1 MAGGTQRKQVHPDNL
16 KIRRSFRDYL
26 LFSSMGNI
34 LMQRIQVTLNDGF
47 VENFSLQISKVRRN
61 NPFLYFLFFFFCQRA
76 SDHATIFALGDGFSI
91 SFPLRAAF
99 QLDGNGGWPRV
110 ASFPPRSWI
119 FILPVSI
126 SILANVGLVSRTV
139 HIILQN
145 PPTATHTIIARLIYL
160 ISPQRIKIYQLVPRA
175 SFVL

>member
-1 MAGGTQRKQVHPDNL
+1 MAGGTQRKQVHPDNV

-26 LFSSMGNI
+26 LFASMGNI
-34 LMQRIQVTLNDGF
+34 LIQRIQVTLSDGF

-61 NPFLYFLFFFFCQRA
+61 NRFLFFFFFLQRA
-76 SDHATIFALGDGFSI
+76 SDHATIFAVGNGFSI

-139 HIILQN
+139 HIILQS
-145 PPTATHTIIARLIYL
+145 PSTATHTIITRLIYL